1 MPNGIHEETLILARE
16 ALDAIQLGKPGST
29 SLAIRKLDLASD
41 LIDDKKLKRWCGF
54 QLGRYETRLP
64 YPEGID
70 EEYVSQLASKIKELK
85 LPLTNEE
92 IQPRLSISGGAFKSI
107 EFIEH
112 VLARLNREKSGNDGV
127 FYRTNLQSTISVS
140 SNETYS
146 WATRLYKTLNF
157 GEIPSRQFNV
167 IRDRVDTLLLDTCP
181 SAIEKFM
188 SAYERLSSTSSED
201 WSHALTAARRV
212 IKDVADSI
220 YPPRETKPGERK
232 LGNDQYIN
240 RLWAFLDENAK
251 SGSDKDLAKAHINY
265 LGSFIQRL
273 NDKASKGVH
282 SDVGYS
288 EAVKAVL
295 YTYLTLGD
303 ILELSGDALEKK
315 AKEEG
320 KVNLNTAELTDLKAV
335 PGISEGLAKEIIKK
349 RAKSKFRAFEELQE
363 FPGVGPKTVEKIRH
377 GCIIH

>member
-1 MPNGIHEETLILARE
+1 MPSGIHEEALVLARE
-16 ALDAIQLGKPGST
+16 ALDAIQIGKPGAT
-29 SLAIRKLDLASD
+29 SLAVRKLDLSAD

-64 YPEGID
+64 YPEDID
-70 EEYVSQLASKIKELK
+70 EEYIGQLSTKIIELK

-92 IQPRLSISGGAFKSI
+92 LQPRLTVSGGAFKSI

-112 VLARLNREKSGNDGV
+112 VLARLNREKSGNDGT
-127 FYRTNLQSTISVS
+127 FYRTNLQSTISAS
-140 SNETYS
+140 SNEAYS

-181 SAIEKFM
+181 GAIEKFM

-212 IKDVADSI
+212 IKDLADSI
-220 YPPRETKPGERK
+220 YPPRETRQGERN
-232 LGNDQYIN
+232 LGQDQYIN
-240 RLWAFLDENAK
+240 RLWAFLDENADP
-251 SGSDKDLAKAHINY
+251 GSDKDLAKAHINY

-273 NDKASKGVH
+273 NEKASKGVH
-282 SDVGYS
+282 SDVRYS
-288 EAVKAVL
+288 EAVRAVL

-303 ILELSGDALEKK
+303 ILELSGAALEKK
-315 AKEEG
+315 DKNEG
-320 KVNLNTAELTDLKAV
+320 RLNLNTAELIDLQTI

-349 RAKSKFRAFEELQE
+349 RVKSKFRTFEELQE
-363 FPGVGPKTVEKIRH
+363 FSGVGPRTVEKIRQS
-377 GCIIH
+377 CVIH